1 MTVSKISDITSGN
14 LAEYLHLPDPDVNDY
29 TTLNTML
36 DVAVA
41 YMTSY
46 TGRSE
51 EELDELNDMVIVAFV
66 LVQDMWDNRT
76 MYVDG
81 ANVNKVVDT
90 ILGMHQVN
98 LL

>member
-14 LAEYLHLPDPDVNDY
+14 LAEYLRLPDPDVNDY

-36 DVAVA
+36 DVAVG
-41 YMTSY
+41 YMKAY
-46 TGRSE
+46 TGRTD

-81 ANVNKVVDT
+81 SNVNKVVDT